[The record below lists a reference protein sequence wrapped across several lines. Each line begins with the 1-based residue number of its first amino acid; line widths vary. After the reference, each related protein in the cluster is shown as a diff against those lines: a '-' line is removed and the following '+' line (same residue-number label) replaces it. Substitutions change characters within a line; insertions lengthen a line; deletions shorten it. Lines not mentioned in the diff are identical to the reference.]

1 MLTPTQP
8 MSSTERVREFRK
20 RHGLARPTL
29 LGGLAWS
36 GVRTPAPRARRAR
49 KARPQIVLAVQM
61 ERAAPPAALPLSPPA
76 APPAPAPAP
85 AVTVEIPGMNMT
97 PAIAAPLPLPMSE
110 RATIPPSAA
119 KSIAA

>member
-1 MLTPTQP
+1 MLTPTRP

-49 KARPQIVLAVQM
+49 KARPQIVLAAQM
-61 ERAAPPAALPLSPPA
+61 ERAAPPAALPLPP
-76 APPAPAPAP
+76 PAPAP
-85 AVTVEIPGMNMT
+85 AVTVEIPGTNMT
-97 PAIAAPLPLPMSE
+97 PAIAEPLPLPVSE
-110 RATIPPSAA
+110 QATIPPSAA